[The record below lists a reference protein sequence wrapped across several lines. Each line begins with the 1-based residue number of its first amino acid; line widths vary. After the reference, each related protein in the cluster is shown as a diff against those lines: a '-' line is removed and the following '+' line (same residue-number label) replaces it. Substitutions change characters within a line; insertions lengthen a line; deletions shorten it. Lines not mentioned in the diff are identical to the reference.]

1 MHDYDYYRRV
11 FQGFPMP
18 FAFVDLDLL
27 KSNIRQTVVR
37 ARGKRIRIA
46 SKSIRSVAL
55 IELILASNPAFQG
68 IMCFT
73 APEAVWLSRRGLD
86 DLLLGYPCWH
96 AAQVGE
102 ICDEL
107 RQSKT
112 IITMVDS
119 IAHVAHLE
127 ACAATNGV
135 VMPICLDL
143 DMALDLPGL
152 HVGVWRSSVRSVE
165 DVLQVYA
172 AIERSRHLRLDGV
185 MGYEAQVAGLGD
197 DVPGQPARGAVIRL
211 LKRVSIAI
219 VARRRAAAA
228 LALTKRG
235 ARLRFVNGGGTGSL
249 ESTARE
255 TVVTEIAAGSS
266 FFAPGLFDHYRA
278 FRHMPAAGFA
288 IEIVRRPQP
297 GIYTCLGGG
306 YTASGSAG
314 PALLPRPYLPAGA
327 RLSPNEGA
335 GEVQTPIHYAGETAL
350 NLGDPIFLRHSKAG
364 ELCERFN
371 TLLLVSDGAVSGQ
384 AATYR
389 GEGQAFL

>member
-1 MHDYDYYRRV
+1 MPDYQYYKNAFHGV
-11 FQGFPMP
+11 PMP

-37 ARGKRIRIA
+37 AGGKRIRIA
-46 SKSIRSVAL
+46 SKSIRSVSL

-86 DLLLGYPCWH
+86 DLLIGYPCWQ
-96 AAQVGE
+96 AAQVRD
-102 ICDEL
+102 ICGEL
-107 RQSKT
+107 RQGKT
-112 IITMVDS
+112 IVAMVDS
-119 IAHVAHLE
+119 ITHVEHLE
-127 ACAATNGV
+127 QCAAANGV

-152 HVGVWRSSVRSVE
+152 HVGVWRSSVRSVA
-165 DVLQVYA
+165 DVLRVYA
-172 AIERSRHLRLDGV
+172 AIERSPHVRLDGV

-197 DVPGQPARGAVIRL
+197 DVPGQRVRGAVIRL
-211 LKRVSIAI
+211 LKRISIAV
-219 VARRRAAAA
+219 VARRRAAAV

-255 TVVTEIAAGSS
+255 AAVTEVAAGSS

-278 FRHMPAAGFA
+278 FRPMPAAGFA

-306 YTASGSAG
+306 YTASGGAG

-335 GEVQTPIHYAGETAL
+335 GEVQTPIHYSGGAAL

>member
-1 MHDYDYYRRV
+1 MPDYQYYKNAFHGV
-11 FQGFPMP
+11 PMP

-27 KSNIRQTVVR
+27 KSNIRQTIVR
-37 ARGKRIRIA
+37 AHGKRIRIA
-46 SKSIRSVAL
+46 SKSIRSVSL

-68 IMCFT
+68 IMCFS

-96 AAQVGE
+96 GAQVSE
-102 ICDEL
+102 ICGEL
-107 RQSKT
+107 RQGKT

-119 IAHVAHLE
+119 IAHVEHLE
-127 ACAATNGV
+127 ACAAANGV
-135 VMPICLDL
+135 VIPICLDL
-143 DMALDLPGL
+143 DMALDLLGL

-165 DVLQVYA
+165 DVLRVYA

-197 DVPGQPARGAVIRL
+197 DVPGQRARGAVIRL
-211 LKRVSIAI
+211 LKRVSIAV
-219 VARRRAAAA
+219 VARRRAAAV
-228 LALTKRG
+228 LALTQRG

-255 TVVTEIAAGSS
+255 AVVTEVAAGSS

-278 FRHMPAAGFA
+278 FRPMPAAGFA

-306 YTASGSAG
+306 YTASGGAG

-327 RLSPNEGA
+327 QLSPNEGA
-335 GEVQTPIHYAGETAL
+335 GEVQTPIHYSGGEAL

-371 TLLLVSDGAVSGQ
+371 TLLLVSDGAVSGH

>member
-1 MHDYDYYRRV
+1 MHDYEYYRRA
-11 FQGFPMP
+11 FQGVPMP
-18 FAFVDLDLL
+18 FAFVDIDLL
-27 KSNIRQTVVR
+27 KSNIQQTVAR

-46 SKSIRSVAL
+46 SKSIRSLPL

-68 IMCFT
+68 VMCFT
-73 APEAVWLSRRGLD
+73 APEAVWLSRHGRD
-86 DLLLGYPCWH
+86 DLLLGYPCWQ
-96 AAQVGE
+96 AAQVDE
-102 ICDEL
+102 ICGEL
-107 RQSKT
+107 RQGKT
-112 IITMVDS
+112 IIAMVDS

-127 ACAATNGV
+127 ACAAANGV

-152 HVGVWRSSVRSVE
+152 HVGVWRSSVRSAA
-165 DVLQVYA
+165 DVLRVYV

-197 DVPGQPARGAVIRL
+197 DVPGQRARGAVIRL
-211 LKRVSIAI
+211 LKRVSIAV
-219 VARRRAAAA
+219 VARRRAAAV
-228 LALTKRG
+228 LALTQRG
-235 ARLRFVNGGGTGSL
+235 AQLRFVNGGGTGSL

-255 TVVTEIAAGSS
+255 AAVTEVAAGSS

-306 YTASGSAG
+306 YTSSGGAG

-327 RLSPNEGA
+327 RLSLNEGA
-335 GEVQTPIHYAGETAL
+335 GEVQTPIHYSGGAAL
-350 NLGDPIFLRHSKAG
+350 DLGDPIFLRHSKAG

>member
-1 MHDYDYYRRV
+1 MPDYQYYKNA
-11 FQGFPMP
+11 FHGFPMP

-46 SKSIRSVAL
+46 SKSIRSVPL

-96 AAQVGE
+96 AAQVDE
-102 ICDEL
+102 ICGEL
-107 RQSKT
+107 RQGKT
-112 IITMVDS
+112 IVAMVDS

-127 ACAATNGV
+127 ACAAANGV

-152 HVGVWRSSVRSVE
+152 HVGVWRSSVRAAE
-165 DVLQVYA
+165 DVLRVYA
-172 AIERSRHLRLDGV
+172 AIERSQHLRLDGV

-197 DVPGQPARGAVIRL
+197 DVPGQRARSAVIRL
-211 LKRVSIAI
+211 LKRVSIAV
-219 VARRRAAAA
+219 VARRRAAAV
-228 LALTKRG
+228 LALTRRG
-235 ARLRFVNGGGTGSL
+235 AQLRFVNGGGTGSL
-249 ESTARE
+249 ETTARE
-255 TVVTEIAAGSS
+255 AVVTELAAGSS
-266 FFAPGLFDHYRA
+266 FFGPGLFDHYRA
-278 FRHMPAAGFA
+278 FRPMPAAGFA

-306 YTASGSAG
+306 YASSGSAG

-335 GEVQTPIHYAGETAL
+335 GEVQTPILYTGGASL

-371 TLLLVSDGAVSGQ
+371 TLQLVSGGAVSGH

>member
-1 MHDYDYYRRV
+1 MNDYDYYRRV
-11 FQGFPMP
+11 FQGLPMP

-46 SKSIRSVAL
+46 SKSIRSLPL

-68 IMCFT
+68 IMCFS
-73 APEAVWLSRRGLD
+73 APEAVWLSWCGLD
-86 DLLLGYPCWH
+86 DLLLGYPCWQ
-96 AAQVGE
+96 AAQVAE
-102 ICDEL
+102 ICGEL
-107 RQSKT
+107 RQGKT
-112 IITMVDS
+112 IVAMVDS
-119 IAHVAHLE
+119 IAHVEHLA
-127 ACAATNGV
+127 ACAAANGV

-152 HVGVWRSSVRSVE
+152 HVGVWRSSLRSAE
-165 DVLQVYA
+165 DVLRVYTA
-172 AIERSRHLRLDGV
+172 VERSRHLRLDGV

-197 DVPGQPARGAVIRL
+197 DLPGQRARSAVIRL
-211 LKRVSIAI
+211 LKRISIAV
-219 VARRRAAAA
+219 VAPRRAAAV
-228 LALTKRG
+228 LALQKRG
-235 ARLRFVNGGGTGSL
+235 AQLRFVNSGGTGSL
-249 ESTARE
+249 ESTARAAA
-255 TVVTEIAAGSS
+255 VTEVAAGSS

-278 FRHMPAAGFA
+278 FRAIPAAGFA

-306 YTASGSAG
+306 YTSSGGAG

-327 RLSPNEGA
+327 RLSPTEGA
-335 GEVQTPIHYAGETAL
+335 GEVQTPIHYSGDATL

-371 TLLLVSDGAVSGQ
+371 TLLLVSDGAISGQ

-389 GEGQAFL
+389 GEGHAFL

>member
-1 MHDYDYYRRV
+1 MPDYQYYKTAFHGV
-11 FQGFPMP
+11 PMP

-27 KSNIRQTVVR
+27 KFNIRQTVIR

-46 SKSIRSVAL
+46 SKSIRSVPL

-86 DLLLGYPCWH
+86 DLLIGYPCWQ
-96 AAQVGE
+96 AAQVHE
-102 ICDEL
+102 ICGEL
-107 RQSKT
+107 RQGKT
-112 IITMVDS
+112 IVAMVDS
-119 IAHVAHLE
+119 ITHIEHLE
-127 ACAATNGV
+127 ACAAANRV
-135 VMPICLDL
+135 VIPICLDL

-165 DVLQVYA
+165 DVLRLYA
-172 AIERSRHLRLDGV
+172 AIERSPHLQLDGV

-197 DVPGQPARGAVIRL
+197 DVPGQRARGAMIRV
-211 LKRVSIAI
+211 LKRISIAA
-219 VARRRAAAA
+219 VARRRAAAV

-255 TVVTEIAAGSS
+255 AAVTEVAAGSS

-278 FRHMPAAGFA
+278 FRPMPAAGFA
-288 IEIVRRPQP
+288 IEIVRQPQP

-306 YTASGSAG
+306 YTSSGSAG

-335 GEVQTPIHYAGETAL
+335 GEVQTPIHYSGDTLL

-384 AATYR
+384 AVTYR

>member
-1 MHDYDYYRRV
+1 
-11 FQGFPMP
+11 MP

-27 KSNIRQTVVR
+27 KYNIRQTVAR
-37 ARGKRIRIA
+37 AGGKRVRIA
-46 SKSIRSVAL
+46 SKSIRSLPL

-68 IMCFT
+68 IMCFA

-96 AAQVGE
+96 AAHLND
-102 ICDEL
+102 ICGEL
-107 RQSKT
+107 RQGKT
-112 IITMVDS
+112 IVPMVDS
-119 IAHVAHLE
+119 IAHVEHLE
-127 ACAATNGV
+127 SCAAANDV
-135 VMPICLDL
+135 VMPLCMDL

-152 HVGVWRSSVRSVE
+152 HVGVWRSSVRTVE
-165 DVLQVYA
+165 QVLQLYA
-172 AIERSRHLRLDGV
+172 AIERSPHLRLDGL

-197 DVPGQPARGAVIRL
+197 DLPGQRARSAAIRL
-211 LKRVSIAI
+211 LKRISIQV
-219 VARRRAAAA
+219 VARRRAAAVQA
-228 LALTKRG
+228 LGKRG
-235 ARLRFVNGGGTGSL
+235 AQLRFVNGGGTGSL
-249 ESTARE
+249 ETTARE
-255 TVVTEIAAGSS
+255 AAVTEVAAGSS

-278 FRHMPAAGFA
+278 FRAMPAAGFA
-288 IEIVRRPQP
+288 IEIVRQPQP

-306 YTASGSAG
+306 YTSSGAAG

-335 GEVQTPIHYAGETAL
+335 GEVQTPIHYSGDVSL
-350 NLGDPIFLRHSKAG
+350 HLGDPIFLRHSKAG

-371 TLLLVSDGAVSGQ
+371 ALLLVSDGAVSGQ

>member
-1 MHDYDYYRRV
+1 MPTYEDYRRV
-11 FQGFPMP
+11 FHGVPMP

-27 KSNIRQTVVR
+27 KSNIRQTVAR

-46 SKSIRSVAL
+46 SKSIRSLPL
-55 IELILASNPAFQG
+55 IERILASNPAFQG
-68 IMCFT
+68 VMCFT
-73 APEAVWLSRRGLD
+73 APEAIWLSRRGLD

-102 ICDEL
+102 ICGEL
-107 RQSKT
+107 RRGKT
-112 IITMVDS
+112 IVAMVDS
-119 IAHVAHLE
+119 IAHVEHLE
-127 ACAATNGV
+127 SCAAAHGV

-152 HVGVWRSSVRSVE
+152 HVGVWRSSLRSAE
-165 DVLQVYA
+165 DVLRVYA

-197 DVPGQPARGAVIRL
+197 DVPGQRARGAAIRL
-211 LKRVSIAI
+211 LKRISIGV
-219 VARRRAAAA
+219 VARRRAAAVQ
-228 LALTKRG
+228 ALTKRG
-235 ARLRFVNGGGTGSL
+235 ATLRFVNGGGTGSL

-255 TVVTEIAAGSS
+255 MAVTEVAAGSS

-278 FRHMPAAGFA
+278 FRPMPAAGFA

-306 YTASGSAG
+306 YTSSGGAG

-335 GEVQTPIHYAGETAL
+335 GEVQTPIHYTGGETL
-350 NLGDPIFLRHSKAG
+350 DLGDPIFLRHSKAG

-371 TLLLVSDGAVSGQ
+371 TLLLVSGGAVTGY

>member
-1 MHDYDYYRRV
+1 
-11 FQGFPMP
+11 
-18 FAFVDLDLL
+18 
-27 KSNIRQTVVR
+27 
-37 ARGKRIRIA
+37 
-46 SKSIRSVAL
+46 
-55 IELILASNPAFQG
+55 
-68 IMCFT
+68 MCFT
-73 APEAVWLSRRGLD
+73 APEAVWLSQRGLD
-86 DLLLGYPCWH
+86 DLLIGYPCWH
-96 AAQVGE
+96 AAQVREVCG
-102 ICDEL
+102 EL
-107 RQSKT
+107 RRGKT
-112 IITMVDS
+112 IVAMVDS
-119 IAHVAHLE
+119 IAHVEHLE
-127 ACAATNGV
+127 ACAAANGV

-152 HVGVWRSSVRSVE
+152 HVGVWRSSVRSVA

-172 AIERSRHLRLDGV
+172 AIEDSPHLRLDGV

-197 DVPGQPARGAVIRL
+197 DVPGQRARSAVIRL
-211 LKRVSIAI
+211 LKRISIAV
-219 VARRRAAAA
+219 VARRRAAAVLA
-228 LALTKRG
+228 LAKRG
-235 ARLRFVNGGGTGSL
+235 AQLRFVNGGGTGSL

-255 TVVTEIAAGSS
+255 AAVTELAAGSS

-278 FRHMPAAGFA
+278 FRPMPAAGFA

-306 YTASGSAG
+306 YTSSGGAG

-335 GEVQTPIHYAGETAL
+335 GEVQTPIHYRGGETL
-350 NLGDPIFLRHSKAG
+350 KLGDPIFLRHSKAG

-371 TLLLVSDGAVSGQ
+371 TLLLVSDGAISGQ